1 MEEVAHLPNTENTS
15 SVAES
20 VNRCPNCNKKQK
32 KSFKYCP
39 KCGQRN
45 TSHQVSFFILLGDLF
60 REEFHFNNKT
70 LRSIKLLFF
79 KPGALTRAYIEG
91 RKKSMLTPTK
101 LFIWTGFLLI
111 ALLLP
116 TVNQLEIN
124 SDNGPI
130 KFNIGEKTQE
140 SSFDES
146 TLKGQIG
153 NYFRDTTKEA
163 NDHPKEF
170 IQKLLRRFPFV
181 LLAILPAFA
190 LFLRLLY
197 WKRKMYF
204 LEHLVFLLHFHAFAF
219 LMLSLLLILM
229 MAMPAVTFMNK
240 IVFTIL
246 FIYFLLTYKRV
257 YQHRWPGTIIRGSV
271 LSIFFLI
278 TVPLFLIIISL
289 LFSLIF

>member
-1 MEEVAHLPNTENTS
+1 MEELAPLSNTENTS
-15 SVAES
+15 SGAES

-70 LRSIKLLFF
+70 LRSIKLLFL

-116 TVNQLEIN
+116 TVNQLGIE
-124 SDNGPI
+124 SGNGPI
-130 KFNIGEKTQE
+130 QFNIDEKTEE
-140 SSFDES
+140 STYDDG
-146 TLKGQIG
+146 TLKGLIG
-153 NYFRDTTKEA
+153 NYFQGLVQEA

-170 IQKLLRRFPFV
+170 MQKLLRRFPFV

-190 LFLRLLY
+190 LFLRLVY

-219 LMLSLLLILM
+219 LMLSVLM
-229 MAMPAVTFMNK
+229 VLMLVFPLVTFMNT
-240 IVFTIL
+240 IVFAIL
-246 FIYFLLTYKRV
+246 FVYFLLAYKQV
-257 YQHRWPGTIIRGSV
+257 YHHQWLGTIVRGSL
-271 LSIFFLI
+271 LSLFFLL
-278 TVPLFLIIISL
+278 TVPIFLVLVSMIISL
-289 LFSLIF
+289 IF

>member
-1 MEEVAHLPNTENTS
+1 MAPILEQEDVTPEIDTPS
-15 SVAES
+15 
-20 VNRCPNCNKKQK
+20 RCPNCNKKQK
-32 KSFKYCP
+32 KSSKYCP

-45 TSHQVSFFILLGDLF
+45 TTHKVSFNILLGDLF
-60 REEFHFNNKT
+60 REEFHLNNKT
-70 LRSIKLLFF
+70 FRSIKLLLF
-79 KPGALTRAYIEG
+79 KPGALTRAYIDG

-116 TVNQLEIN
+116 TVKQLEIN

-130 KFNIGEKTQE
+130 QFNVDGKTQE
-140 SSFDES
+140 STYDES

-153 NYFRDTTKEA
+153 NYFRELTQEA

-219 LMLSLLLILM
+219 LILSLLLLLM
-229 MAMPAVTFMNK
+229 LAFPTVTFMNV
-240 IVFTIL
+240 IVFAIL
-246 FIYFLLTYKRV
+246 FIYFLFTYKRV
-257 YQHRWPGTIIRGSV
+257 YQHRWPGTIIRGSL

>member
-1 MEEVAHLPNTENTS
+1 MDDMTQPLQTENNQS
-15 SVAES
+15 NNASIS
-20 VNRCPNCNKKQK
+20 RCPNCNKKQK

-45 TSHQVSFFILLGDLF
+45 TSHRVSFNVLIGDLF
-60 REEFHFNNKT
+60 REEFHLNNKAF
-70 LRSIKLLFF
+70 RSINLLFF

-101 LFIWTGFLLI
+101 LFIWAGFLLI

-116 TVNQLEIN
+116 TVNQLEVN

-130 KFNIGEKTQE
+130 RFNIDDKTEE
-140 SSFDES
+140 STYDET

-153 NYFRDTTKEA
+153 NYFRDLVQEA

-170 IQKLLRRFPFV
+170 TQKLLRRFPFV

-190 LFLRLLY
+190 LFLRLFY
-197 WKRKMYF
+197 WQRKMYF

-219 LMLSLLLILM
+219 LMLSLLLVLM
-229 MAMPAVTFMNK
+229 LAFPLATFINK
-240 IVFTIL
+240 IVFVIL
-246 FIYFLLTYKRV
+246 FVYLLISYKKV
-257 YQHRWPGTIIRGSV
+257 YQHRWFGTMVRGTL
-271 LSIFFLI
+271 LSAFFLI
-278 TVPLFLIIISL
+278 TVPIFLILLSLIISL
-289 LFSLIF
+289 VF

>member
-1 MEEVAHLPNTENTS
+1 MNDIPPIQQAEDNTP
-15 SVAES
+15 VIDAGI
-20 VNRCPNCNKKQK
+20 RCPNCNKKQK

-116 TVNQLEIN
+116 TVNQLGIE
-124 SDNGPI
+124 SGNGPI
-130 KFNIGEKTQE
+130 QFNIDEKTE
-140 SSFDES
+140 ES
-146 TLKGQIG
+146 TYDDGTVKGRIG
-153 NYFRDTTKEA
+153 NYFQGLLQEA

-170 IQKLLRRFPFV
+170 MQKLLRRFPFV

-190 LFLRLLY
+190 LFLRLVY
-197 WKRKMYF
+197 WKRKVYF

-219 LMLSLLLILM
+219 LMLSVLM
-229 MAMPAVTFMNK
+229 VLMLAFPLVTFMNK
-240 IVFTIL
+240 IVFAIL
-246 FIYFLLTYKRV
+246 FVYFLFSYKKV
-257 YQHRWPGTIIRGSV
+257 YQHQWLGTIVRGSL
-271 LSIFFLI
+271 LSLFFLI
-278 TVPLFLIIISL
+278 TVPIFLVLVSMFISLII
-289 LFSLIF
+289 